1 MCVTN
6 SAVDLRRCIQA
17 FFNDFWHHLFISPC
31 YARLLYS
38 ASSFNGFLL
47 TKMIGQKDLLPK
59 VVPLIIIQLLAGS
72 TIARASQVPQW

>member
-17 FFNDFWHHLFISPC
+17 FFNAFWHHLFISPC

-59 VVPLIIIQLLAGS
+59 VVPLIIIKLLAGS